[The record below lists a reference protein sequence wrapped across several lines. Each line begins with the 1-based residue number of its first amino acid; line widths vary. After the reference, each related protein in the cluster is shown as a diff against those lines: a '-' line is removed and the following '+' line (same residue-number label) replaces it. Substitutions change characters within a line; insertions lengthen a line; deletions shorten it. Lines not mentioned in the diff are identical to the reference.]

1 MLKKTLRQTV
11 LAQLK
16 SQDRQLK
23 AERDQ
28 DLLAKI
34 LASSA
39 YQEAKVLATYLAFD
53 HEFDTSLL
61 IAQAQK
67 DGKTV
72 LVPKTYGQGRMIFVV
87 YDEADLALTKFGLLE
102 PQSEQ
107 AVDKSQIDLIHV
119 PGVVFNQKGFRIGY
133 GGGYYDRYLA
143 DYEGATLATIY
154 DFQAADFEPAS
165 HDIAVK
171 ELYCHDN

>member
-1 MLKKTLRQTV
+1 MRQDILQALKN
-11 LAQLK
+11 
-16 SQDRQLK
+16 QDTQEK
-23 AERDQ
+23 IKRDQ
-28 DLLAKI
+28 ALLAS
-34 LASSA
+34 LLDSPA
-39 YQEAKVLATYLAFD
+39 YQKAKTLATYLAFD
-53 HEFDTSLL
+53 HEFDTNLL

-72 LVPKTYGQGRMIFVV
+72 LVPKTYGHGRMIFVV
-87 YDEADLALTKFGLLE
+87 YDKDDLVLTKFGLWE
-102 PQSEQ
+102 PQSDE

-119 PGVVFNQKGFRIGY
+119 PGVVFNQAGFRIGY

-154 DFQAADFEPAS
+154 DFQKADFEPAS

-171 ELYCHDN
+171 ELYCHDSI